1 MPVIVGPAPYQG
13 VELPY
18 QLPGRGLPVGLDDL
32 PDLGEER
39 FDVLPGRFDEQL
51 APVLAYVEAQE
62 VEAVFDMRDDC
73 LLG

>member
-1 MPVIVGPAPYQG
+1 VPVVVGPAPYQG

-18 QLPGRGLPVGLDDL
+18 QLPGWGLPVGLDDP
-32 PDLGEER
+32 PDLAEER
-39 FDVLPGRFDEQL
+39 LDVLPGRFDEQL

-62 VEAVFDMRDDC
+62 VEAVLDMRDDC